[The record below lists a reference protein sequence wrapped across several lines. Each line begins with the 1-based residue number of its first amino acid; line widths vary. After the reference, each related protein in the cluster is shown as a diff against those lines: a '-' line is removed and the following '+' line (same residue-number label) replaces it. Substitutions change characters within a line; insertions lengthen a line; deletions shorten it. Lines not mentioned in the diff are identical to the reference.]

1 MLGCEGD
8 SSGAVARANRNESNC
23 FTIVRMLRVV
33 DIIGVGVPEALA
45 SDGASLSNAGSSMN
59 ARSCNPNLV

>member
-1 MLGCEGD
+1 
-8 SSGAVARANRNESNC
+8 
-23 FTIVRMLRVV
+23 MLRVV